1 MRKRIAMV
9 LLGLSLAV
17 GTPAATNMFP
27 TVSVQTVQ
35 AAGKTGWT
43 QESGTWYFYK
53 DGVKQTG
60 WQTWDGKKY
69 YLNADGTMKA
79 NEWMIDTD
87 GSVYYF
93 RSWGGAYLNCKA
105 RINGRSYTF
114 GADSKVQ
121 GSQWVVK
128 GGKWYLVKDGKI
140 ATGWQTW
147 DGNKYY
153 MNSDGSM
160 RSNEW
165 RLDDTGK
172 IRYLC
177 SWGGAYKSR
186 SAKIN
191 GRSYTFNSAA
201 EVTNMQWIVMDG
213 QWKLAK
219 DGKIAT
225 GWQTW
230 DNNRYYLNAD
240 GAMKAI
246 ESFPD
251 GGKTYFFCSW
261 GGAYKN
267 CWQTW
272 NGKKYYLHDNGAA
285 YQNEWLKTGGK
296 WYWFQ
301 ADSTMAVN
309 TSFTYKDNLYFVD
322 GNGIMLSGCWKE
334 ENGAKYYIR
343 SWGGACKDMQ
353 MKISGKTYYFGSN
366 CKMVTD
372 QTVNGNYYGK
382 DGALTTKPEANPTET
397 PKPTETPAETVYA
410 TSVTIT
416 PNSNLELTEVGQ
428 TLQLAATVY
437 PENATNKAVKWT
449 SDDPEVASV
458 DENGLVTVHKK
469 NGMRKVIISAD
480 AMGSKPNGGVVGR
493 YVEVKINIP
502 YTNEE
507 ALGMTVY
514 DQEVSRKIFDLV
526 NEERVKEGHAAM
538 IWDDKHCY
546 PRSVAAAGYHIM
558 RSITQPGYGTS
569 DNLALHG
576 GRQNGCGGGLSY
588 TDSDDLARQI
598 FNLWMSSPGHKA
610 NQMDDYNAYGAI
622 AVMYGQP
629 QEYNGRKIVNFSA
642 VFSFSDQ
649 DYDYAT
655 TWEHM
660 DDGMSDVLGMTEND
674 YYQITN
680 YFIR

>member
-1 MRKRIAMV
+1 MSNVDTEFKQKNRCQCLTRTEEKSMRKRIAMV

-27 TVSVQTVQ
+27 TVSAQTVQ

-240 GAMKAI
+240 GTMKAN
-246 ESFPD
+246 ESFTD

-309 TSFTYKDNLYFVD
+309 TSFMPCCQ
-322 GNGIMLSGCWKE
+322 I
-334 ENGAKYYIR
+334 
-343 SWGGACKDMQ
+343 
-353 MKISGKTYYFGSN
+353 
-366 CKMVTD
+366 
-372 QTVNGNYYGK
+372 
-382 DGALTTKPEANPTET
+382 AN
-397 PKPTETPAETVYA
+397 
-410 TSVTIT
+410 
-416 PNSNLELTEVGQ
+416 
-428 TLQLAATVY
+428 
-437 PENATNKAVKWT
+437 VK
-449 SDDPEVASV
+449 
-458 DENGLVTVHKK
+458 G
-469 NGMRKVIISAD
+469 
-480 AMGSKPNGGVVGR
+480 
-493 YVEVKINIP
+493 
-502 YTNEE
+502 
-507 ALGMTVY
+507 
-514 DQEVSRKIFDLV
+514 
-526 NEERVKEGHAAM
+526 
-538 IWDDKHCY
+538 
-546 PRSVAAAGYHIM
+546 
-558 RSITQPGYGTS
+558 
-569 DNLALHG
+569 
-576 GRQNGCGGGLSY
+576 
-588 TDSDDLARQI
+588 
-598 FNLWMSSPGHKA
+598 
-610 NQMDDYNAYGAI
+610 
-622 AVMYGQP
+622 
-629 QEYNGRKIVNFSA
+629 
-642 VFSFSDQ
+642 SFSP
-649 DYDYAT
+649 T
-655 TWEHM
+655 I
-660 DDGMSDVLGMTEND
+660 S
-674 YYQITN
+674 
-680 YFIR
+680 

>member
-1 MRKRIAMV
+1 MV

-240 GAMKAI
+240 GTMKAN
-246 ESFPD
+246 ESFTD

-322 GNGIMLSGCWKE
+322 GNGVMLSGCWKE

-343 SWGGACKDMQ
+343 KWGGACKDMQ
-353 MKISGKTYYFGSN
+353 MKISGKTYYFRSD

-382 DGALTTKPEANPTET
+382 DGALTTKPAAKPTET
-397 PKPTETPAETVYA
+397 PK
-410 TSVTIT
+410 

-480 AMGSKPNGGVVGR
+480 AMGSKPDGGVVGR

-538 IWDDKHCY
+538 IWDDMV
-546 PRSVAAAGYHIM
+546 PRSRSIAVAGYHM
-558 RSITQPGYGTS
+558 MKSITEPGYGTP
-569 DNLALHG
+569 DNMALHSG
-576 GRQNGCGGGLSY
+576 GQNGCGGDLLF
-588 TDSDDLARQI
+588 TDTDDLAQQI

-610 NQMDDYNAYGAI
+610 NQMDDYNSHGFI
-622 AVMYGQP
+622 AVMYSQP
-629 QEYNGRKIVNFSA
+629 KAYAGKNYINFSA
-642 VFSFSDQ
+642 IFSFGNHKTDQ
-649 DYDYAT
+649 LG
-655 TWEHM
+655 TWETDNVGM
-660 DDGMSDVLGMTEND
+660 DSVLGMTEDD
-674 YYQITN
+674 YNLITN